1 MNRVHRATRSR
12 FQVLAFSF
20 AAIFAVSLCSAANA
34 AGPLASWNDGPT
46 KTAILEFVAAVTEKS
61 GKDYVP
67 PEDRI
72 ATFDNDGTLWVEA
85 PLYTQI
91 MFAFDRVK
99 AMAPDHPEWKDKPA
113 LEAVMDGDMKAVA
126 RAGKKGLVEIL
137 MITHAGM
144 TTEEFAK
151 AVSDWLASAEHP
163 KLKRKYTDLTFQPMK
178 ELIAYLQ
185 DNDFKTYIVSG
196 GGVEFMRPWT
206 KTAYGIVPEQVIG
219 SSVVTEFRMKD
230 GKPVLVRQP
239 KVFFIDDKEGKAIA
253 IQKFIGR
260 RPIASFGN
268 ADADIP
274 MIQWTLAGDRRRLGM
289 IVHHTDAEREFAYDR
304 KSIVGTLDK
313 GIDRAQKGGW
323 HLIDMAKDWKT
334 VFAEQ

>member
-1 MNRVHRATRSR
+1 MNSLPSFPKPWA
-12 FQVLAFSF
+12 VLLLVALASGMVVSAAKAQDPLPSWNEGDAK
-20 AAIFAVSLCSAANA
+20 AAII
-34 AGPLASWNDGPT
+34 G
-46 KTAILEFVAAVTEKS
+46 FVAAVTDKS
-61 GKDYVP
+61 NKDYVP
-67 PEDRI
+67 PAERI

-85 PLYTQI
+85 PLYTQV
-91 MFAFDRVK
+91 MFAFARVK

-113 LEAVMDGDMKAVA
+113 LKAVMDGDLKAVA

-137 MITHAGM
+137 KITHAGM

-151 AVSDWLASAEHP
+151 TVSDWIASAEHP
-163 KLKRKYTDLTFQPMK
+163 KLKRKYTDLTYQPMK

-206 KTAYGIVPEQVIG
+206 KQAYGIAPEHVIG

-274 MIQWTLAGDRRRLGM
+274 MIQWTLAGHRRRLGM

-323 HLIDMAKDWKT
+323 HLIDMAKDWKS